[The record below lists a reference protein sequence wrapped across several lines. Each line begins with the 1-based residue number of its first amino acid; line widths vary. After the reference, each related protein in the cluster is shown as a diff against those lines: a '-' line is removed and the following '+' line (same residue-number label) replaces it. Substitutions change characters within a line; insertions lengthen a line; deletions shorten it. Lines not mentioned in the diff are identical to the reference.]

1 MKMELGYTIPLQKYL
16 KIEKPLPQKAET
28 TSFFC
33 WDLHLLTVQGRKA
46 VLAMNCNSW
55 YSILLYDMKE
65 TDWPCLPDLIESE
78 IKVAILR
85 EGLSKFEVGRYF
97 ALGGPQKISPPH
109 GPDPAERLNCAM
121 AALIQQF
128 PLLDESR
135 LSQPRVCHALNGG
148 TYDVE
153 GFSGKPRE
161 VFLAGFRWL

>member
-1 MKMELGYTIPLQKYL
+1 MEFGYTNPLQKYL
-16 KIEKPLPQKAET
+16 NMEKPLSLKTET
-28 TSFFC
+28 ASFFC
-33 WDLHLLTVQGRKA
+33 WDLHLLTVQNRKA
-46 VLAMNCNSW
+46 VLAMNCDSR

-85 EGLSKFEVGRYF
+85 EGLSKFEITRYF
-97 ALGGPQKISPPH
+97 ALGGPQRISPPH
-109 GPDPAERLNCAM
+109 GPNRAARLNCAM

-128 PLLDESR
+128 SLLDESR
-135 LSQPRVCHALNGG
+135 LSQPRVCHVLNGG

-161 VFLAGFRWL
+161 FFLAGFRSL